1 MQAKLGGLVGQN
13 SGWVE
18 SLPLKVQGRV
28 EALSTIQNDYDEL
41 EEKFQ
46 VRLLART
53 SPSSRDRQIARRRQA
68 GGDRLLLLVVRWM
81 SGAMV

>member
-46 VRLLART
+46 VRLLAVPRH
-53 SPSSRDRQIARRRQA
+53 PPGIGRSRAGGRQA
-68 GGDRLLLLVVRWM
+68 GIGCCCW
-81 SGAMV
+81 SCGG